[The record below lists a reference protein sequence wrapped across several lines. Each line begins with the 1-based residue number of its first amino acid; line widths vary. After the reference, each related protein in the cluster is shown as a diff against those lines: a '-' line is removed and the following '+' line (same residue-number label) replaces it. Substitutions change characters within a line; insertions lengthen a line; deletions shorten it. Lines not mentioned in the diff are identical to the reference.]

1 MTFNQKLQR
10 FAETHKMSVVARKA
24 GTSQQCISQ
33 CLRRDTP
40 PRGDIVFK
48 IAVALGVS
56 ADWLLDD
63 TADWPPVW
71 RDREAVVNAA

>member
-1 MTFNQKLQR
+1 MTFSQKLNL
-10 FAETHKMSVVARKA
+10 FAETHKMGVVARKA
-24 GTSQQCISQ
+24 GVSPTCISL

-40 PRGDIVFK
+40 PRGDIAFK

-63 TADWPPVW
+63 SADWPPVW
-71 RDREAVVNAA
+71 RNREAAVEAA